1 MNAKAG
7 SMSGLGNLKIKSKV
21 MLGFAATISIVAV
34 ISGISIYNFDTIYG
48 SFDQYSV
55 TSRNSSRM
63 TSIDRD
69 ITDLRRAAISFVY
82 TQDKVAVDQ
91 VRALVP
97 SIKADITALKDAT
110 NDPSRKTKV
119 ADMEKLF
126 TGYADNFERLIAAT
140 ANRNTINNERLEPI
154 TAKTRDIVTDLSAG
168 ALKEGD
174 LEGAAHAGI
183 VQTQNV
189 VARLQTLRYTSGS
202 NAKYLDAAKAA
213 LKTAEE
219 KSREL
224 VTRLQNPRR
233 KQQAQELAGLFRDYN
248 KALDEVVASM
258 AAASKIS
265 KDGLA
270 IQAKE
275 LTALIK
281 DIRASQ
287 TASLQKVAGATRELT
302 SSAEIF
308 TAIVA
313 GIGMIVGLLLAW
325 VIGRGIS
332 NPVIGMTSAMQ
343 KLAGGDTSVDIPAKG
358 RGDEIGQM
366 AGALEIFKG
375 NMIETERLRAEQALL
390 EEKTQAERKQAVDNY
405 INMFEQTV
413 TGAAKFVASTSTEL
427 QDTAQKMSVTAEQ
440 TQQQTTAVASASNEA
455 SANVQTVAVATEEL
469 TSSVAEISRQ
479 VNESAVI
486 TAQAVT
492 QTEETNKQIQVLS
505 AAAEQIGDV
514 VKLIN
519 QIASQTNLLA
529 LNATI
534 EAARAGDAGKGFAV
548 VASEVKQLANQT
560 ANATDEISVKITEI
574 QGATNRSV
582 EAIKVIAETIGRIN
596 EISGTISAA
605 VEQQAATTQ
614 EIARNIQEASS
625 GTSQVTTNIED
636 VSRAAND
643 TGVVSTQVLGSAKE
657 LSKHSETLL
666 GAIDNFVVKMRAA

>member
-97 SIKADITALKDAT
+97 SIKADITALKDT
-110 NDPSRKTKV
+110 THDPDRKAKV

-126 TGYADNFERLIAAT
+126 TGYADNFEKLIAAT

-224 VTRLQNPRR
+224 ITHLQNPRR

-313 GIGMIVGLLLAW
+313 GIGMVVGLLLAW